1 MVQRFKDTQ
10 EIHDHIVAARR
21 HDNRLQARA
30 TIYTDGSCDPNPG
43 AGGWSFI
50 LNVPGCD
57 LIEHYG
63 GAAGT
68 TNNRME
74 MTAVLQ
80 AMHALPEGI
89 TGVIHSDS
97 QYVIKGLSD
106 WMHGWHKNGWKRAAR
121 NGGAPGEIM
130 NLDIWQ
136 ALWSARFR
144 RSFEYK
150 WIRGHNGH
158 KWNERADEL
167 AEMGRQAYLSG
178 QVEAVTIPEVC
189 IPAPKSPPPRLDI

>member
-1 MVQRFKDTQ
+1 MQKFKDVR

-21 HDNRLQARA
+21 HVPGLMARA
-30 TIYTDGSCDPNPG
+30 TIYTDGACDPNPG
-43 AGGWSFI
+43 PGGFGFI
-50 LNVPGCD
+50 LNVPGVE

-63 GAAGT
+63 GAADT

-74 MTAVLQ
+74 MMAVLQ
-80 AMHALPEGI
+80 AMRALPQGI

-97 QYVIKGLSD
+97 QYVIKGLEV
-106 WMHGWHKNGWKRAAR
+106 WMHSWKKNGWRR
-121 NGGAPGEIM
+121 SSRDGRDPGPIL

-136 ALWSARFR
+136 ALHAERHR
-144 RSFEYK
+144 RSFEFK

-167 AEMGRQAYLSG
+167 AEMGRQAHLAG
-178 QVEAVTIPEVC
+178 EVAAIEIPTAVMPGLPVP
-189 IPAPKSPPPRLDI
+189 PARLAV